1 MKSVK
6 IETRDSPPMTNAH
19 ASEIRKPPV
28 RDEAVGRL
36 KMSRASAIGT
46 VGVTACFFIV
56 ALLVVV
62 AAISR

>member
-1 MKSVK
+1 
-6 IETRDSPPMTNAH
+6 MTNAH

-46 VGVTACFFIV
+46 VGVTACLFIV